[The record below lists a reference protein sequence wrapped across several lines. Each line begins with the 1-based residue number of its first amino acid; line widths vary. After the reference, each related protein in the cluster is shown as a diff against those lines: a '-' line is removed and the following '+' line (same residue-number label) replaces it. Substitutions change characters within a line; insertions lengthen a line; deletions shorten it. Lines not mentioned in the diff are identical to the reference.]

1 MSLNIFIHIGPPK
14 TGTSAIQKWLKDNNA
29 LLLRNGIYYPQHNE
43 DSNGISSGNFLAVF
57 ESVKDDYRF
66 CPSRLASV
74 MAEAVAAGS
83 HTLLLSSEFFFSRL
97 PAVLDAIDDVKC
109 IAYVRNP
116 AELHESHYNQSV
128 KRHGNTDV
136 IRRAESLP
144 MHTLKVLG
152 EYAQRLDERLVLRPY
167 HDALFVGGNIV
178 SDFLDAIAISDLV
191 SVGNDDVKRINSSYS
206 LEALEVK
213 RWFNRY
219 DLGLLA
225 NPLDRVLQ
233 AYSRGISDFTFINRH
248 QFNDYKRQSIRWV
261 ERLNEQTAFANGQAL
276 IDLIREQDHKSFY
289 RQEITD
295 QQCCDVLQFIGVSD
309 PDLLKKLA
317 FSVYAQPHIADV
329 VPFVT
334 TLFSLVSPRLAMPN
348 VWQYLKPTFTR
359 PSPNHVVFPKNR
371 GLLVEESVQFD
382 DKILK
387 FRLDTQQL
395 VQSKVNLLAYLKVFW
410 ISR

>member
-1 MSLNIFIHIGPPK
+1 MPLNIYIHIGPPK
-14 TGTSAIQKWLKDNNA
+14 TGTSAIQKWLKDNTA

-43 DSNGISSGNFLAVF
+43 DSNGISSGNFSAVF
-57 ESVKDDYRF
+57 EPVKDDYCF
-66 CPSRLASV
+66 CPSRFASV

-97 PAVLDAIDDVKC
+97 PAVLDAIDNVKC

-152 EYAQRLDERLVLRPY
+152 EYAQRLDARLVLRPY
-167 HDALFVGGNIV
+167 HDELFTGGNIV
-178 SDFLDAIAISDLV
+178 SDFLDSIELSDCV
-191 SVGNDDVKRINSSYS
+191 SVGNADVKRINSSYS

-213 RWFNRY
+213 RWFNHY
-219 DLGLLA
+219 DLGPLA
-225 NPLDRVLQ
+225 NPLDRILQ
-233 AYSRGISDFTFINRH
+233 AYTGGISDFTFIDKH

-276 IDLIREQDHKSFY
+276 IELIREQNYKPFY
-289 RQEITD
+289 RQEISE
-295 QQCCDVLQFIGVSD
+295 QQCSGVLQFIGVRA

-317 FSVYAQPHIADV
+317 FCVYAQPSITDV
-329 VPFVT
+329 APFVT
-334 TLFSLVSPRLAMPN
+334 TLFSLVSPKQAMPN
-348 VWQYLKPTFTR
+348 AWQYFKVSFTR
-359 PSPNHVVFPKNR
+359 TSHIVSTLNTT
-371 GLLVEESVQFD
+371 LEAEAQVQFD
-382 DKILK
+382 DEILK
-387 FRLDTQQL
+387 FRLNTQQL
-395 VQSKVNLLAYLKVFW
+395 VQSKVNLLAYLKAFW